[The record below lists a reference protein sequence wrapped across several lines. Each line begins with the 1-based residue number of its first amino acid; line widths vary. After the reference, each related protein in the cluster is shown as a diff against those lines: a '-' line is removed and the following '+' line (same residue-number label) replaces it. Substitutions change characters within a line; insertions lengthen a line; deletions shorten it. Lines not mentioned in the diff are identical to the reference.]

1 MTDWMNDLGFK
12 ASTGLAGLVGGILS
26 LSYMP
31 ELTFKKL
38 MVALVGGIGCAAYL
52 TPIVAELIKLESRS
66 TENGLAFGLGFLGMK
81 LLGGAMKMA
90 DDWAKRPTL
99 DLEKLKRMGG
109 QNENER

>member
-12 ASTGLAGLVGGILS
+12 ASTGVAGLVGGILS

-81 LLGGAMKMA
+81 LLGGAFKLA
-90 DDWAKRPTL
+90 DDWSKRPTIDL
-99 DLEKLKRMGG
+99 DALKKLGHG
-109 QNENER
+109 DENK